1 MNRIVLIPGIMLV
14 AIQFSS
20 CTTAVDV
27 KHPTVEQQDQL
38 DVQWGLPPRQA
49 KGGAKRLYA
58 APDGAGAAAAL
69 PGSAPQSLPT
79 TPAPAP

>member
-1 MNRIVLIPGIMLV
+1 MNRIVLTLGSLLA
-14 AIQFSS
+14 AIQLSS

-38 DVQWGLPPRQA
+38 DVQWGLPPRQS

-58 APDGAGAAAAL
+58 APDGAPAAQPGA
-69 PGSAPQSLPT
+69 APQSLPVT
-79 TPAPAP
+79 PPPAP